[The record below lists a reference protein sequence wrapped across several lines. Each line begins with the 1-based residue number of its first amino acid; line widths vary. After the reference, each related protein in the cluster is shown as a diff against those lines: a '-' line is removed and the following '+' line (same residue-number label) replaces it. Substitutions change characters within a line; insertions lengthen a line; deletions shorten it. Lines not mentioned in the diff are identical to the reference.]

1 MQKLE
6 QRIHICRI
14 SSFCHWLKPATPMAA
29 DHESQACRKQKIHPK
44 SGISVGL
51 GGTAAG
57 LSHHGATGEGR
68 LRTLQGSP
76 ACRNLSTKWKELP
89 CRMEKLCL
97 PCFSWEKSGSCAM
110 QWILSID
117 ELISLENKPFSPR
130 WDRPRRWAG
139 SDGTGAGLG
148 LLFPPPSALP
158 SFPFSSWLI
167 NNGAVQNSQ
176 NLPRSS
182 YKRRYSPLEKPV

>member
-14 SSFCHWLKPATPMAA
+14 SSFCHWLNPATPMAA

-44 SGISVGL
+44 SGISNICGVRRD
-51 GGTAAG
+51 
-57 LSHHGATGEGR
+57 SS
-68 LRTLQGSP
+68 RTQPPWCHWRRKAEDPPRVSSLQD
-76 ACRNLSTKWKELP
+76 LSTKWKELP
-89 CRMEKLCL
+89 CRMENLCL

-130 WDRPRRWAG
+130 WGQAQEMGWVWWHRSWF
-139 SDGTGAGLG
+139 GLALSSSLSSSQFS
-148 LLFPPPSALP
+148 LLL
-158 SFPFSSWLI
+158 LTH
-167 NNGAVQNSQ
+167 
-176 NLPRSS
+176 
-182 YKRRYSPLEKPV
+182 K

>member
-14 SSFCHWLKPATPMAA
+14 SSFCHWLNLATPMAA

-44 SGISVGL
+44 SGISVVL
-51 GGTAAG
+51 GGTAPG

-89 CRMEKLCL
+89 CRMENLCL

-130 WDRPRRWAG
+130 WGQAQEMGWVWWHRSWFGFAL
-139 SDGTGAGLG
+139 SSSLSSSQFS
-148 LLFPPPSALP
+148 LLL
-158 SFPFSSWLI
+158 LTH
-167 NNGAVQNSQ
+167 
-176 NLPRSS
+176 
-182 YKRRYSPLEKPV
+182 K